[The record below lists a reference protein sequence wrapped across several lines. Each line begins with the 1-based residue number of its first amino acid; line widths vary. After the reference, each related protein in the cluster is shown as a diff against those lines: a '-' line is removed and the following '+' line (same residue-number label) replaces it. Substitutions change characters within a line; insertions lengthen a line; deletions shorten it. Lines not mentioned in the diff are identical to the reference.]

1 MRRATVIAPLLAL
14 GACLPLTF
22 SHEAVIDF
30 DRYRS
35 VAVHVEYRAGCEL
48 AAGSAGGRSS
58 YLQGELKRE
67 SGFEQGFLL
76 AGTTPDV
83 DAELRVTLCGRRDV
97 DFEEERDEWD
107 VDAHFDLVDPAEG
120 RRVLES
126 GDVTATG
133 ETSEEAIEDA
143 LDEVAHH
150 FLPSYRI

>member
-1 MRRATVIAPLLAL
+1 M
-14 GACLPLTF
+14 
-22 SHEAVIDF
+22 
-30 DRYRS
+30 
-35 VAVHVEYRAGCEL
+35 
-48 AAGSAGGRSS
+48 
-58 YLQGELKRE
+58 
-67 SGFEQGFLL
+67 
-76 AGTTPDV
+76 
-83 DAELRVTLCGRRDV
+83 TLCGRRDV